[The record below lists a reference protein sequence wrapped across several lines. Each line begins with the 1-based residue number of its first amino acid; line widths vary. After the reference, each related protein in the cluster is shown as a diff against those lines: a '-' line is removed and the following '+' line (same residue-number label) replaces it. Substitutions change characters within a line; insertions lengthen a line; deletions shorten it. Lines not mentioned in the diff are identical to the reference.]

1 MVAERST
8 TSEPHGST
16 SPATASSPVRS
27 WADASQEVV
36 DEHPVAVVLTA
47 FAAGLAA
54 GTAVGLAISAH
65 TRSRTGVDSVAG
77 KIGERV
83 MHAVNEYVPE
93 AVRSRLPW

>member
-8 TSEPHGST
+8 ASEPHGST
-16 SPATASSPVRS
+16 SRASASSVDS
-27 WADASQEVV
+27 WTDASREVV
-36 DEHPVAVVLTA
+36 DEHPVAVVLAA

-54 GTAVGLAISAH
+54 GTAVGLAISASTH
-65 TRSRTGVDSVAG
+65 TRTHVDSVAG

-93 AVRSRLPW
+93 SVRNRLPW